1 MEGDAMFSDVEL
13 VKFMD
18 EALKKP
24 NYSYIIK
31 IKLERWTDQA
41 CKHWESVIHSE
52 PHWKHLKF
60 KYFKKSRTFRF
71 EKC

>member
-41 CKHWESVIHSE
+41 CRK
-52 PHWKHLKF
+52 LKLLQ
-60 KYFKKSRTFRF
+60 
-71 EKC
+71 